1 VLEAVRL
8 ADYHDGRC
16 GLEIQLL
23 FLLERSMKSSFKRK
37 AFTLVELLVVIAIIG
52 ILIAM
57 LLPAVQ
63 AVREAARRTQC
74 LNNIKQVALASL
86 NYESAFGRFPPGVLG
101 ADSSTGGINS
111 NTQSVG
117 ALCYVLPYMEFN
129 NVADLIEVNLNPDI
143 VADAWQNFDPAG
155 DSSFNTRLASQA
167 RIPSFEC
174 PSDDTDPT
182 RVFVSHFHSDAF
194 SRTPREDNEFG
205 LSHGLTNY
213 SPIGGVLGNATNA
226 TFIPEVA
233 QWAGYDGIFTNRSKT
248 TFGDISD
255 GSSNTLLFGEI
266 AGQSGSRN
274 PTAYAWIAAI
284 NLSMIGW
291 EFDGNGLSDSS
302 IANRNLDKYN
312 SFHTG
317 VVNFA
322 RGDGSVTTIPQNA
335 DEISM
340 FRLSAMSDGNVVTF
354 DF

>member
-1 VLEAVRL
+1 M
-8 ADYHDGRC
+8 Y
-16 GLEIQLL
+16 
-23 FLLERSMKSSFKRK
+23 KRQ
-37 AFTLVELLVVIAIIG
+37 T
-52 ILIAM
+52 
-57 LLPAVQ
+57 
-63 AVREAARRTQC
+63 
-74 LNNIKQVALASL
+74 
-86 NYESAFGRFPPGVLG
+86 FGRFPPGLLG
-101 ADSSTGGINS
+101 NDTISGGIGA

-117 ALCYVLPYMEFN
+117 VFCYLLPYMEFN

-182 RVFVSHFHSDAF
+182 RVFVSHFHTDAI
-194 SRTPREDNEFG
+194 SRTARDDNEFG

-233 QWAGYDGIFTNRSKT
+233 QWSGYDGIFTNRSKT
-248 TFGDISD
+248 TFGNISD

-266 AGQSGSRN
+266 AGQSGVGTSSQ
-274 PTAYAWIAAI
+274 THGYAWIAAI

-291 EFDGNGLSDSS
+291 EFDRAGLTDSQLG
-302 IANRNLDKYN
+302 NRNLDKYN

-322 RGDGSVTTIPQNA
+322 RGDGSVTTIPQNTDA
-335 DEISM
+335 ITM

>member
-1 VLEAVRL
+1 MLEAVRL

-86 NYESAFGRFPPGVLG
+86 NYEAALGRFPPGVLG
-101 ADSSTGGINS
+101 NDGIGSS
-111 NTQSVG
+111 TQSVG
-117 ALCYVLPYMEFN
+117 ALCYVLPYMELN
-129 NVADLIEVNLNPDI
+129 NVADLIEVNLSPDI
-143 VADAWQNFDPAG
+143 VDDAWQNFDPAG
-155 DSSFNTRLASQA
+155 DMTFNTRFASQV

-174 PSDDTDPT
+174 PSDGTEPS
-182 RVFVSHFHSDAF
+182 RIIVSHYHTDAIND
-194 SRTPREDNEFG
+194 SNRDNLEFNIR
-205 LSHGLTNY
+205 HGLTNY
-213 SPIGGVLGNATNA
+213 SPIGGVLGSVTSAT
-226 TFIPEVA
+226 TITDGA
-233 QWAGYDGIFTNRSKT
+233 QWEGYDGIFTNRSKT
-248 TFGDISD
+248 TFGSISD

-266 AGQSGSRN
+266 AGQSGVGSSSQ
-274 PTAYAWIAAI
+274 THGYAWIAAI

-291 EFDGNGLSDSS
+291 EFDRAGLTDSQ
-302 IANRNLDKYN
+302 IGNRNLDKYN

-322 RGDGSVTTIPQNA
+322 RGDGSVTTIPQNTDA
-335 DEISM
+335 ITM
-340 FRLSAMSDGNVVTF
+340 FRLSAMRDGNVVTF